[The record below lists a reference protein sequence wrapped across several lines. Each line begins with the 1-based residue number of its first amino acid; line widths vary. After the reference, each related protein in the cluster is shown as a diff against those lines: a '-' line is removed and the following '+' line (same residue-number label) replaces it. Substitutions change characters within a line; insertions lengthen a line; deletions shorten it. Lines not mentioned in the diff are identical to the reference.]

1 MPPNVTPR
9 PPLPPAP
16 ATAAPPGAPPT
27 KPAHWTV
34 LAYVSGDNNL
44 SPYGKTDL
52 GEMKRIG
59 SRTGLNLLAQYDPA
73 GGGGTRRFFLRK
85 GTLIDADAVTNL
97 GETNMGDSKVLS
109 GFLEWGLTTYP
120 SEKTCIILWNHGSGW
135 DDANVYKAVN
145 KLGAKIARKGIFGPK
160 AGHLRA
166 LGRRSQQ
173 AFFSSSITRGV
184 RDRAIAFDDQ
194 AMDFLDNVELKT
206 VLTGTAAKLGRRI
219 DLVAMDACMMNML
232 EVAYQLKD
240 AVGMMVGSEE
250 TEPSDGWPYDQA
262 FKVLGGP
269 QVPTAA
275 EFARHCVEAYLAS
288 YKPTDAVTQS
298 ALDLTR
304 IAPAI
309 KALDDFCKVLTA
321 AVAEPAKTLGILRA
335 RNSTQ
340 AFDTPEYV
348 DLLDFAEKLGVH
360 SKDAKVKATAAALTK
375 AVLESGFIVANGARG
390 KLHTGC
396 HGVSIY
402 FPVIKPISPLYAT
415 LDFAQ
420 QTQWVKFL
428 KAYREAAGLVP

>member
-59 SRTGLNLLAQYDPA
+59 SRTGLNLLAQYDPS

-85 GTLIDADAVTNL
+85 GTLIDADAVSNL
-97 GETNMGDSKVLS
+97 GETNMGDAKVLS
-109 GFLEWGLTTYP
+109 GFLDWGLSTYP
-120 SEKTCIILWNHGSGW
+120 AERVCVILWNHGAGW
-135 DDANVYKAVN
+135 DDNNVYRAVN

-173 AFFSSSITRGV
+173 TFFVSSITRGV

-194 AMDFLDNVELKT
+194 AMDFLDNVELKS
-206 VLTGTAAKLGRRI
+206 VLTASAAKLGRRI
-219 DLVAMDACMMNML
+219 DLLAMDACMMNML
-232 EVAYQLKD
+232 EVGYQLRD
-240 AVGMMVGSEE
+240 AVGLMVGSEE
-250 TEPSDGWPYDQA
+250 TEPCDGWPYDQA
-262 FKVLGGP
+262 FKILGGP
-269 QVPTAA
+269 QIPSPTD
-275 EFARHCVEAYLAS
+275 FAKHCVDAYLAS

-298 ALDLTR
+298 ALDLTK
-304 IAPAI
+304 IGPVI
-309 KALDDFCKVLTA
+309 QGLEDLCKVLIP
-321 AVAEPAKTLGILRA
+321 AVAEPSKTLGILRA
-335 RNSTQ
+335 RNNTQ

-360 SKDAKVKATAAALTK
+360 SKDSKIKAAAASFIK
-375 AVLESGFIVANGARG
+375 EVQASGFIAANGSRG
-390 KLHTGC
+390 KLHSGC

-402 FPVIKPISPLYAT
+402 FPVVKPVSPLYAT
-415 LDFAQ
+415 LDFTQ
-420 QTQWVKFL
+420 QTQWAKFL
-428 KAYREAAGLVP
+428 KAYRDAAGLPA

>member
-85 GTLIDADAVTNL
+85 GTLIDADAVANL

-109 GFLEWGLTTYP
+109 GFLDWGMSTYP
-120 SEKTCIILWNHGSGW
+120 AEKFCVILWNHGSGW
-135 DDANVYKAVN
+135 DDNNVYKAVN

-173 AFFSSSITRGV
+173 TFFVSSITRGV

-194 AMDFLDNVELKT
+194 AMDFLDNVELKN
-206 VLTGTAAKLGRRI
+206 VLTATATKLGRRI
-219 DLVAMDACMMNML
+219 DLLAMDACMMSML

-240 AVGMMVGSEE
+240 AVGHMVGSEE
-250 TEPSDGWPYDQA
+250 TEPGDGWPYDQA

-269 QVPTAA
+269 QIPTAA
-275 EFARHCVEAYLAS
+275 DFAKHCVDAYIAS
-288 YKPTDAVTQS
+288 YKPTDEVTQS
-298 ALDLTR
+298 ALDLTK
-304 IAPAI
+304 IEPVI

-335 RNSTQ
+335 RNTTQ
-340 AFDTPEYV
+340 SFETPEYV
-348 DLLDFAEKLGVH
+348 DLLDFAAKLGVH
-360 SKDAKVKATAAALTK
+360 SKDAKVKAAAANLTRE
-375 AVLESGFIVANGARG
+375 VLGSGFVVASGARG
-390 KLHTGC
+390 KLHSGC

-402 FPVIKPISPLYAT
+402 FPVIKPISPLYGT
-415 LDFAQ
+415 LDFTQ

-428 KAYREAAGLVP
+428 KAYREAAGLAP

>member
-59 SRTGLNLLAQYDPA
+59 SRTGLNLIAQYDPA

-85 GTLIDADAVTNL
+85 GTLIDADTVANL
-97 GETNMGDSKVLS
+97 GETNMGDSKVLAE
-109 GFLEWGLTTYP
+109 FLDWGLKTYP
-120 SEKTCIILWNHGSGW
+120 AERVCIILWNHGAGW
-135 DDANVYKAVN
+135 DDTNVYRAVT
-145 KLGAKIARKGIFGPK
+145 KLGAKIARKGIFGPR
-160 AGHLRA
+160 AGQLRA

-173 AFFSSSITRGV
+173 AFFLSSITRGV

-194 AMDFLDNVELKT
+194 AMDFLDNIELKN
-206 VLTGTAAKLGRRI
+206 VLTGVAAKLGRRV
-219 DLVAMDACMMNML
+219 DLLAMDACLMNML
-232 EVAYQLKD
+232 EVAFQLKD
-240 AVGMMVGSEE
+240 LVGVIVGSEE
-250 TEPSDGWPYDQA
+250 TEPGDGWPYDQA

-269 QVPTAA
+269 QIPTAN
-275 EFARHCVEAYLAS
+275 EFAKHCVDAYIAS

-298 ALDLTR
+298 ALDLSK
-304 IAPAI
+304 IAPVTE
-309 KALDDFCKVLTA
+309 ALDEFCKVLIP
-321 AVAEPAKTLGILRA
+321 AVGDASKTLGIIRA
-335 RNSTQ
+335 RNTAQS
-340 AFDTPEYV
+340 FDTPEYV
-348 DLLDFAEKLGVH
+348 DLVDFAVRLGIT
-360 SKDAKVKATAAALTK
+360 SKDAKVKAAAAAFTK
-375 AVLESGFIVANGARG
+375 AVEASGFVVANGAKG
-390 KLHTGC
+390 KLLTGC

-402 FPVIKPISPLYAT
+402 FPVVKPISPLYAS

-420 QTQWVKFL
+420 QSQWVKFL
-428 KAYREAAGLVP
+428 KAYREAAGFAP